1 MFELKNILENRI
13 LKHLAIH
20 QAMGEIKLFDTVTNA
35 DDKAEYIEFRLAL
48 STLLRKGLIESVMD
62 KTESMTVIRI
72 KQVFN

>member
-48 STLLRKGLIESVMD
+48 STLLRKGLIESVTD
-62 KTESMTVIRI
+62 KTDSMTVVRI
-72 KQVFN
+72 KQVFH